1 MFRIEVVYSLSTAI
15 VALIIVNVI
24 VFKMAGESKTKRIIG
39 GVLILLLVPVAFITT
54 MNSLG
59 PHDSAGFGA
68 VAVSI
73 INTILFLINA
83 IIVIVIGWTT

>member
-1 MFRIEVVYSLSTAI
+1 MFRIDIVYALSTAI

-24 VFKMAGESKTKRIIG
+24 VFKFAGKSKTKRIIG

-59 PHDSAGFGA
+59 PHDPGSFGA
-68 VAVSI
+68 AAVSI

-83 IIVIVIGWTT
+83 IIVIVIGWNT